1 MKEAWRT
8 WLGLAALVVGFSAVG
23 YILGTFVRAGDLE
36 DYRRVMRG
44 KVGDLAEASRATDTA
59 EENAISSV
67 ESLAEDFE
75 RFRDGS
81 TDWKEVVGD
90 IESTMETLVDEVG
103 TLKEAAAEEAAA
115 LKSLKKSAEKEPG
128 TPTYED

>member
-1 MKEAWRT
+1 
-8 WLGLAALVVGFSAVG
+8 
-23 YILGTFVRAGDLE
+23 
-36 DYRRVMRG
+36 MRG
-44 KVGDLAEASRATDTA
+44 KVADVAEAARATDTA
-59 EENAISSV
+59 EANAIASV

-81 TDWKEVVGD
+81 TDWKDVVGD

-103 TLKEAAAEEAAA
+103 TLKEAAAVEATA
-115 LKSLKKSAEKEPG
+115 LASLKKSAEKQPG

>member
-8 WLGLAALVVGFSAVG
+8 WLGLAALIAGCGAVG
-23 YILGTFVRAGDLE
+23 YIFGTFVRAGDLE

-44 KVGDLAEASRATDTA
+44 KVADVAEAARATDTA
-59 EENAISSV
+59 EANAIASV

-81 TDWKEVVGD
+81 TDWKDVVGD

-103 TLKEAAAEEAAA
+103 TLKEAAAVEATA
-115 LKSLKKSAEKEPG
+115 LASLKKSAEKQPG